1 MNTIRT
7 LAAHDATTMD
17 LVTNIKTTTAA
28 TPTTHHSNN
37 DHATKMAVHDAA
49 VAKTEA
55 AFQTNSSH
63 EITSTETAAAVVD
76 IVAATEVEW
85 AVDNEP
91 AVVNIAVAT
100 TQVARVKAAL
110 VANSSRDILHDNN
123 SLPIRT
129 NQITQ

>member
-7 LAAHDATTMD
+7 LAAHDATTTD

-49 VAKTEA
+49 VAKTAA

-63 EITSTETAAAVVD
+63 EVTSTETAAAVD

-85 AVDNEP
+85 EVDNEP
-91 AVVNIAVAT
+91 EVANIAVAT
-100 TQVARVKAAL
+100 TQVARVKAAAL
-110 VANSSRDILHDNN
+110 AANSSRDILHDNN
-123 SLPIRT
+123 NQPIRT